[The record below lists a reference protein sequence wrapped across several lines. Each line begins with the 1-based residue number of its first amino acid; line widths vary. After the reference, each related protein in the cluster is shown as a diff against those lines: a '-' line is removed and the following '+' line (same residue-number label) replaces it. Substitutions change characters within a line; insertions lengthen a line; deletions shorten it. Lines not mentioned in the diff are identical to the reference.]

1 MPTLKASEKVKAWNK
16 RIVSLLRDVLKQADQ
31 NNLMIDLTQLTR
43 ALAGLKAYFSFQAK
57 NAKDEKVK
65 EAYKK
70 LINEIT
76 EIQKQLEPLKKSH
89 KWVKISP
96 ELYNKLKEYKEKLE
110 NEQIELPYVYFAF
123 EQPTVESVVPERKD
137 VFLTNVKIAVGERKK
152 ELTNEIKQLAEQ
164 CVRKYG
170 EDCVEMNDLEL
181 IAYLNSLLPLH
192 DLDLFRRYQP
202 EMLAVFRKTAKES
215 LNQLNIMTQ

>member
-1 MPTLKASEKVKAWNK
+1 MVGSTLKQSKNVKEWNK
-16 RIVSLLRDVLKQADQ
+16 RIASLLKDVLKQADQ
-31 NNLMIDLTQLTR
+31 NNMLIDLTQLTR
-43 ALAGLKAYFSFQAK
+43 ALAGLKAYFSLQAK

-70 LINEIT
+70 LINEVT

-96 ELYNKLKEYKEKLE
+96 ELYNKLQSYKEKLE

-123 EQPTVESVVPERKD
+123 EQQPQQQTTKEPRIIFRED
-137 VFLTNVKIAVGERKK
+137 LLANKIK
-152 ELTNEIKQLAEQ
+152 ELVDQ

-170 EDCVEMNDLEL
+170 EECLEMDDREL
-181 IAYLNSLLPLH
+181 TAYLIPLLPLE
-192 DLDLFRRYQP
+192 DLNSFYWYQYKMLGVFRR
-202 EMLAVFRKTAKES
+202 RAKE
-215 LNQLNIMTQ
+215 LLDQLNTMTQ

>member
-1 MPTLKASEKVKAWNK
+1 MTTLKASEKVKAWNK

-31 NNLMIDLTQLTR
+31 NNMLIDLTQLTR

-70 LINEIT
+70 LINEVT

-96 ELYNKLKEYKEKLE
+96 ELYNKLQSYKEKLE
-110 NEQIELPYVYFAF
+110 NEQIELPYVYFVF
-123 EQPTVESVVPERKD
+123 EQPQQQTTTKRK
-137 VFLTNVKIAVGERKK
+137 N
-152 ELTNEIKQLAEQ
+152 KQA
-164 CVRKYG
+164 
-170 EDCVEMNDLEL
+170 
-181 IAYLNSLLPLH
+181 
-192 DLDLFRRYQP
+192 
-202 EMLAVFRKTAKES
+202 MLQV
-215 LNQLNIMTQ
+215 